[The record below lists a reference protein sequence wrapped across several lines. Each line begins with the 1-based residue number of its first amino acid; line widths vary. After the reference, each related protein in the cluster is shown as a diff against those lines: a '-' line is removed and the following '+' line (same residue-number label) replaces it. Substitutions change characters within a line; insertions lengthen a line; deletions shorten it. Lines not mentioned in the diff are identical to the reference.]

1 MKDCPFKAGDK
12 VKHKTGIVL
21 TVKKVLSS
29 KSTWYLTYE
38 EVNNISHYKN
48 NRLLVNRKSR
58 IERLEL

>member
-1 MKDCPFKAGDK
+1 MKECPFKAGDK

-29 KSTWYLTYE
+29 KSGWYLTYE
-38 EVNNISHYKN
+38 EVNNVSHYKN
-48 NRLLVNRKSR
+48 NILLVNRKSR